1 MRRAARSTCMAA
13 RWKVAEGRGW
23 PASVIFAAHQKRL
36 PMPADF
42 GKIIILTAPSGAG
55 KTSITRYLLGKY
67 PNRLAF
73 SISAATRQ
81 PRGSERNGIDY
92 HFMSVAEFQDRIH
105 KNEFMEWEMVYEGK
119 YYGTLKSEMKR
130 IWAEGRTPVLDIDV
144 KGAIHIQ
151 QQYPENIL
159 SLFIEPPS
167 IEELQ
172 RRLTG
177 RGTESPESLQAR
189 VNKAAYEIS
198 FKDHFH
204 KIIVNSELDQACREA
219 EEAVLQFIG
228 N

>member
-1 MRRAARSTCMAA
+1 MTAA
-13 RWKVAEGRGW
+13 
-23 PASVIFAAHQKRL
+23 
-36 PMPADF
+36 F

-55 KTSITRYLLGKY
+55 KTSITRYLLNKY
-67 PNRLAF
+67 PGRLAF
-73 SISAATRQ
+73 SISAATRS
-81 PRGSERNGIDY
+81 PRGSEQNGIDY

-119 YYGTLKSEMKR
+119 YYGTLKSEMRR
-130 IWAEGRTPVLDIDV
+130 IWDEGKTPVLDIDV

-177 RGTESPESLQAR
+177 RGTESAESLQAR

-198 FKDHFH
+198 FKEHFH
-204 KIIVNSELDQACREA
+204 KVIVNENLEQACKEA
-219 EEAVLQFIG
+219 EEAVIRFIEG
-228 N
+228 A